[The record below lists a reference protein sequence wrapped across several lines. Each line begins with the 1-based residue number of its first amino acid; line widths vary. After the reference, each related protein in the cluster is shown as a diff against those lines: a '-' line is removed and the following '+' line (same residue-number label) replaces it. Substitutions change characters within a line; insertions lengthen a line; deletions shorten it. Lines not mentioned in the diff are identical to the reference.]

1 MLLRHRETERVP
13 GLSTLSALTAQPAGL
28 SWQPVDKKKDPRPV
42 AVIRVPKL
50 WSAPP
55 RTSAATAVKLV
66 TETHGLDAFG
76 SEADPIGIPPA
87 PPPPPS
93 SPPPT
98 VSAPAPTTSK
108 QGFRSNPALKWAIA
122 FVVVASL
129 AAAAVTWQV
138 RRRAA
143 VVPSG
148 TLAIETTPAG
158 LDVAI
163 DGTVLGLTPFLGAV
177 AVGSHVVQVG
187 SDGQRRDLQ
196 VVMTAGATI
205 SHHLEMAPVSSV
217 PGPVATSGSLQ
228 VQADLPGMAVAVDG
242 VERGVSPLTV
252 GELAPGEHQVV
263 VRGDQRTVRRNV
275 TIKAGET
282 VSLVISP
289 AAATTSAP
297 GWLSV
302 SAPLVM
308 QLREGGQIIGTTESA
323 KVMLTSGEH
332 QIEIVNES
340 VGFKSARTITVSPGK
355 TASLAIELP
364 QGLLSINAQPWAE
377 VWIDGERVGETP
389 IANHAARL
397 GSHEVLFK
405 HPQLGERRE
414 TVLVTARQPARIGVD
429 LRR

>member
-28 SWQPVDKKKDPRPV
+28 PWQPVDKRKDPRPV

-55 RTSAATAVKLV
+55 RSSAAAAVKLV
-66 TETHGLDAFG
+66 TEAHGLDAFG

-87 PPPPPS
+87 PPAPPSPPS
-93 SPPPT
+93 SPVP
-98 VSAPAPTTSK
+98 SNSD
-108 QGFRSNPALKWAIA
+108 QGSRSNAAFKWAIA
-122 FVVVASL
+122 FLIVAGL
-129 AAAAVTWQV
+129 AAAVTWQV

-163 DGTVLGLTPFLGAV
+163 DGTLVGKTPFLGAV
-177 AVGSHVVQVG
+177 AAGSHVVQVG
-187 SDGQRRDLQ
+187 SEGQRRELQ
-196 VVMTAGATI
+196 VVMTAGATV

-217 PGPVATSGSLQ
+217 PSPVATSGSLQ

-252 GELAPGEHQVV
+252 GALAPGEHQVV

-282 VSLVISP
+282 MSLVISP
-289 AAATTSAP
+289 AAATTPAP

-308 QLREGGQIIGTTESA
+308 QLREGGQIIGTTESE

-332 QIEIVNES
+332 HIEIVNES

-397 GSHEVLFK
+397 GSHEVLFR
-405 HPQLGERRE
+405 HPQFGERRE